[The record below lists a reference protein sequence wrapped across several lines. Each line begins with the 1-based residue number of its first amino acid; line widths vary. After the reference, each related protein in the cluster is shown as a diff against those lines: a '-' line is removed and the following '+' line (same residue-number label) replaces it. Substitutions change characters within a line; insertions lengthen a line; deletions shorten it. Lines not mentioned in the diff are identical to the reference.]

1 MEVLAVVLLF
11 FTLVAV
17 ILLKIKDYLFKKKDN
32 YNLKFELVDV
42 DEDEPQRTPVTT
54 QVSAKLSPELYKK
67 LNGYCNY
74 KNVSKTSVINK
85 AVEMYLND
93 IEERE

>member
-42 DEDEPQRTPVTT
+42 DEDEPKRAPVTT

-67 LNGYCNY
+67 LLCSGRVHEHPSEPQNQ
-74 KNVSKTSVINK
+74 TSEV
-85 AVEMYLND
+85 
-93 IEERE
+93 